1 MYRAVSV
8 TLIITLLL
16 AFSPSVFAN
25 TSDEIIQG
33 RVEAGLFL
41 SPRLGDTNITV
52 AVSDGNVELSG
63 NLGSSEQRDL
73 VVAIV
78 EGIPG
83 VSSVTE
89 DLTLESENNNQ
100 EGAADPLAEAYLR
113 WQEAHIRAELL
124 EEFDNSPAMEEFDI
138 EFSFEGDRLTLTG
151 TVGSDIERT
160 IATQLSQRLDA
171 IQVVNNQLEITEET
185 DPLEAE
191 PEFDSEGFDQ
201 EFDSD
206 MDVSPEFDDGT

>member
-1 MYRAVSV
+1 MYRAISV
-8 TLIITLLL
+8 TLVLSGLLIMSSPVL
-16 AFSPSVFAN
+16 ADP
-25 TSDEIIQG
+25 SDEVIQG

-52 AVSDGNVELSG
+52 TVNSGDVELSG
-63 NLGSSEQRDL
+63 NLSGSEQRDL
-73 VVAIV
+73 VMAIT

-89 DLTLESENNNQ
+89 DLSLESNNNDQ
-100 EGAADPLAEAYLR
+100 AGAGELLADAYLR

-160 IATQLSQRLDA
+160 IAAQLSQRLEA

-185 DPLEAE
+185 DPMDAE
-191 PEFDSEGFDQ
+191 PDFDSDDFDDD
-201 EFDSD
+201 FDSD
-206 MDVSPEFDDGT
+206 MDVSPEFDN